1 MARARAPCVR
11 AFCGKVLHPDV
22 PIGRLTHQETQGM
35 TRILARLAA
44 ARVVRIPLS
53 AMSTIGGALIR
64 ALSWIMATLFG
75 SWRWQPPR
83 WISFTAAHI
92 RRGWQYLTA
101 KPARLVAFV
110 AVLLSAS
117 GAFAWYATRPR
128 PQYVTVMVNE
138 PGLTEYNDKGIA
150 SIKPLTFVFS
160 ESSAR
165 LADLQKRVTTGIE
178 ISPAIDG
185 TWFWSTDRVLI
196 FTPKNDW
203 PVDGAFT
210 VRFAR
215 RGLFAT
221 QVLLEDYELAF
232 KSQPFS
238 AQIAESVFYQDPRD
252 PNLKKLVATVKFTH
266 PVDASDF
273 EQRVSLAVAKDA
285 AYLGLTA
292 DSRHFTV
299 AYDKFRLAAFIHSA
313 ALAMPRDDTP
323 MTLNVDK
330 GVRAERGGNTTP
342 SPLQAV
348 VTIPGRS
355 SLRFVD
361 ARMTVV
367 DNARYEPE
375 QILLL
380 ASSSPVAE
388 RAFNGMVTARLLP
401 VRHPRQEKEDTRPH
415 DWREEQEIG
424 ADILSTSEPVTLSY
438 VASDEGANTSHGFK
452 FRAPVARYVH
462 ITVKEGVQGI
472 GGYISGKP
480 FVAVVKVSPYNR
492 MLTFLG
498 QGALL
503 SLNGEKK
510 VGFLSRDV
518 ERVDVEI
525 GRVLPNQLQHL
536 APQMWDFSRP
546 SIYGNVEDR
555 LVERFTMVRDYT
567 GKAPG
572 KPTYDSVDVGE
583 YLQDRTQN
591 RRGLFLLHLRAQ
603 GVLQAPDSDADDDE
617 GDVEDREGDE
627 RIEDT
632 RLILVTDLGF
642 IVKQAKD
649 GSRDVFVQSI
659 RSGQPVDGARIE
671 IIGSNGLPILAAT
684 TDAGGRAQLP
694 KPSPRE
700 DVREKTPQLIVAQKD
715 GDLSF
720 MPLLGGGREL
730 SLSRF
735 DTGGVENAASAQQLS
750 AYIFSDRGIYRPGE
764 TAHLGVITRTADWKS
779 SLAGLP
785 LTIEISD
792 PRGLVVSR
800 TNLRLAVAP
809 FDEVTYTSEAA
820 SPTGI
825 YQATAYLVKDERRR
839 ETLGSTSFRVQEFEP
854 DRLKVRLD
862 LTDKAIDG
870 WLKPDD
876 VKARA
881 SVAHLFGEAATN
893 RRVEGELS
901 LTAALPRFARYP
913 DYRFQIGEGLA
924 EPYQERLAPTVTDGT
939 GVAEFNLDLKRFVG
953 RAYRLNLLARAYE
966 AEGGRNVAAQNS
978 AIVSDAPFLVGVK
991 ADGDLTFVA
1000 RASAREATWL
1010 AVNQQLNPVA
1020 TDGLSLEWVQ
1030 RKYVSVLTQQDNR
1043 TFRYVS
1049 RLKEVVRDTRAVR
1062 IASGGSR
1069 FPLPTQEPGD
1079 FVLVLRNAA
1088 GTELNRV
1095 SYTVAG
1101 QANLSRSLERNT
1113 ELQVQLDKPA
1123 YSGGDTIQ
1131 VSIRAPYGGAGLI
1144 TVERERVFLHQWFRT
1159 TTTSSVQRVT
1169 LPADFEGNGYVSV
1182 QFLRDPASDE
1192 IFMSPLS
1199 YGVAA
1204 FAPNLS
1210 ARTSALAVTAPRVVK
1225 PGATL
1230 TMHVTAAEP
1239 SRVAVLAVDE
1249 GILQVARY
1257 KNPDPLAFFFQKR
1270 MLEVETKQILDL
1282 ILPEFRR
1289 FLALAA
1295 PGGDAEGGF
1304 ARHLNPFAAKR
1315 KAPVAYWSGVI
1326 DVGPQGRDVR
1336 YVVPDYF
1343 NGRLRVVAVSASAL
1357 RMGVSEAA
1365 TEVRGDFILT
1375 PNVPTMA
1382 APGDEFVVS
1391 VGVFNNTTGSGAIR
1405 IEAQGG
1411 PALTLIGA
1419 AAADLD
1425 IAPKKEGVAEFRVK
1439 ANAVL
1444 GAATLRF
1451 TARRAT
1457 AEAHIEE
1464 SMSVRPPVAYR
1475 TQVTLGRVDGASTA
1489 VALTR
1494 DLYPERR
1501 RVQAAISPVP
1511 LVWGQGLTEYLGD
1524 YEYSCTE
1531 QLVSKGV
1538 SALIV
1543 TAHPE
1548 LGVVRSRDARPLDAT
1563 FAVLRG
1569 RANEQGGLGLWS
1581 SSPITAEFPTVYA
1594 AHFLVEAREHG
1605 QRIPADMLDTLN
1617 GWLMRFASTPASTL
1631 ADGRLRAYAVYL
1643 LARQGIR
1650 PTAALSSVEQEL
1662 TARYAPAWTTDLAA
1676 AYVASTYQLM
1686 QRRDVADRM
1695 IANVPWSTQKREFGD
1710 EIYYDP
1716 LVHDAQLLYL
1726 VARHFPARAA
1736 AVSPSTLEAIGT
1748 AVTNNRVNSLS
1759 AAYVLLALEA
1769 FAKGTA
1775 PAANLAISEIGKD
1788 GQTRAL
1794 ALSGGIMPKAAI
1806 AATAARLQFSKGG
1819 PTPAYFAIDES
1830 GFDRTVPSSET
1841 SQGIEMFREFIDAR
1855 GNPQTRVTVGDEF
1868 FVRLRI
1874 RATRRERVGSVAV
1887 VDLLPGGVEAV
1898 LELQPPT
1905 DTSEAGIDPAQA
1917 RQGAAATA
1925 LPVGVPGRSDWT
1937 PYHVD
1942 LRDDRLV
1949 LYGDVTNAARTFVYR
1964 VRATNAGVFQTP
1976 PAFAEGMYN
1985 RTIAGLSPAGTLEV
1999 VKP

>member
-1 MARARAPCVR
+1 MSS
-11 AFCGKVLHPDV
+11 
-22 PIGRLTHQETQGM
+22 
-35 TRILARLAA
+35 ILARLAA
-44 ARVVRIPLS
+44 ARAIRIPL
-53 AMSTIGGALIR
+53 AVIAAIATFAVR
-64 ALSWIMATLFG
+64 ALAWMLTTVFG
-75 SWRWQPPR
+75 RWRWQPPV
-83 WISFTAAHI
+83 WIALTSAQI
-92 RRGWQYLTA
+92 RRGWQFVAA
-101 KPARLVAFV
+101 KRTRLAAFV
-110 AVLLSAS
+110 VVLLTAS
-117 GAFAWYATRPR
+117 GAFAWYATRPT
-128 PQYVTVMVNE
+128 PQYVTFVVNP
-138 PGLTEYNDKGIA
+138 PGLTEYNEKGIA
-150 SIKPLTFVFS
+150 SIKPLTIVFS

-178 ISPAIDG
+178 TTPAIDG
-185 TWFWSTDRVLI
+185 TWFWTTDTQLS
-196 FTPKNDW
+196 FTPRNDW

-215 RGLFAT
+215 RGFFAP
-221 QVLLEDYELAF
+221 QVLLEDYELTF
-232 KSQPFS
+232 NSQPFA
-238 AQIAESVFYQDPRD
+238 AQIAESIFYQDPRD

-266 PVDASDF
+266 PVDADDF
-273 EQRVSLAVAKDA
+273 ERRVSLAVARDA
-285 AYLGLTA
+285 EYLGLTP
-292 DSRHFTV
+292 DSRHFTI

-323 MTLNVDK
+323 MTLNVDT
-330 GVRAERGGNTTP
+330 GVRAERGGNPTNTK
-342 SPLQAV
+342 LQAV
-348 VTIPGRS
+348 VTIPGRT
-355 SLRFVD
+355 SLRFAD

-380 ASSSPVAE
+380 GSSSPVAE
-388 RAFNGMVTARLLP
+388 RAFGGLVTARVLP
-401 VRHPRQEKEDTRPH
+401 VRHPRQPREDTRPH
-415 DWREEQEIG
+415 DWREDPEIG
-424 ADILSTSEPVTLSY
+424 ADILSASDPVALSY
-438 VASDEGANTSHGFK
+438 VASDDNANTSHGFK
-452 FRAPVARYVH
+452 FRAPVGRYVH
-462 ITVKEGVQGI
+462 VTVKDGVQGI

-480 FVAVVKVSPYNR
+480 FVGVVRVSPYNR

-503 SLNGEKK
+503 SLSGDRK

-536 APQMWDFSRP
+536 APQMYDFSRP
-546 SIYGNVEDR
+546 AVYGNLEDT
-555 LVERFTMVRDYT
+555 LVERFTMVRDYS

-572 KPTYDSVDVGE
+572 KPTYDSIDVGE
-583 YLQDRTQN
+583 YLQDRTQS

-603 GVLQAPDSDADDDE
+603 GVLRSADPDDDYSDGE
-617 GDVEDREGDE
+617 DFEDRGDE
-627 RIEDT
+627 RVEDT

-642 IVKQAKD
+642 IVKEVKD
-649 GSRDVFVQSI
+649 GSRDVYVQSI
-659 RSGQPVDGARIE
+659 RSGQPVDGVRIE
-671 IIGSNGLPILAAT
+671 LLGSNGLPILAAT

-694 KPSPRE
+694 KPSPQE
-700 DVREKTPQLIVAQKD
+700 AIREKAPQLIVAQKD

-720 MPLLGGGREL
+720 LPLYSGGRTL
-730 SLSRF
+730 NLSRF

-764 TAHLGVITRTADWKS
+764 TTHLGVITRTADWKG

-785 LTIEISD
+785 LAIEVSD

-800 TNLRLAVAP
+800 TDLKLASAP
-809 FDEVTYTSEAA
+809 FDEVTFTSQPA
-820 SPTGI
+820 SPTGT

-862 LTDKAIDG
+862 LAEPAVEG
-870 WLKPDD
+870 WLKPDE

-881 SVAHLFGEAATN
+881 TVAHLFGEAATN

-901 LTAALPRFARYP
+901 LTPALPRFARYAE
-913 DYRFQIGEGLA
+913 YRFQVGEALP
-924 EPYQERLAPTVTDGT
+924 EPYEERLAPTVTDAG

-978 AIVSDAPFLVGVK
+978 AIVSDAPYLVGVRG
-991 ADGDLTFVA
+991 DGDLTFVA
-1000 RASAREATWL
+1000 RASARETRWL

-1020 TDGLSLEWVQ
+1020 ADGLSLEWVQ

-1049 RLKEVVRDTRAVR
+1049 RLREIVRESRPVR
-1062 IASGGSR
+1062 IAAGGSR
-1069 FPLPTQEPGD
+1069 LPLPTQEPGD

-1088 GTELNRV
+1088 GAELNRI

-1131 VSIRAPYGGAGLI
+1131 VSIRAPYAGAGLI

-1169 LPADFEGNGYVSV
+1169 LPAGFEGNGYVSV

-1192 IFMSPLS
+1192 IFLSPLS

-1204 FAPNLS
+1204 FSPNLA
-1210 ARTSALAVTAPRVVK
+1210 ARTAALTVTAPRVVK
-1225 PGATL
+1225 PGQAVTL
-1230 TMHVTAAEP
+1230 HVTPGES

-1249 GILQVARY
+1249 GILQDARY
-1257 KNPDPLAFFFQKR
+1257 KTPDPLGFFFQKR
-1270 MLEVETKQILDL
+1270 MLEVDTRQILDL

-1315 KAPVAYWSGVI
+1315 KAPVAYWSGVV
-1326 DVGPQGRDVR
+1326 DVGPEGRDLH

-1343 NGRLRVVAVSASAL
+1343 NGRLRIVAISASAA
-1357 RMGVSEAA
+1357 RMGVSETA

-1375 PNVPTMA
+1375 PNLPTMA

-1391 VGVFNNTTGSGAIR
+1391 VGVFNNASGTGPIR
-1405 IEAQGG
+1405 VEAQGG
-1411 PALTLIGA
+1411 PGLTLTGA
-1419 AAADLD
+1419 ASANLEIAA
-1425 IAPKKEGVAEFRVK
+1425 KREGVAEFRVK

-1444 GAATLRF
+1444 GSATLRF
-1451 TARRAT
+1451 TARRGA
-1457 AEAHIEE
+1457 AESRIEE
-1464 SMSVRPPVAYR
+1464 TMSVRPPVAYR
-1475 TQVTLGRVDGASTA
+1475 TQVTVGRVDGTSTP
-1489 VALTR
+1489 VSLKR
-1494 DLYPERR
+1494 DLYPEQR
-1501 RVQAAISPVP
+1501 RVQAAISAVP
-1511 LVWGQGLTEYLGD
+1511 LVWGQGLTEYLGN

-1538 SALIV
+1538 AALIL

-1548 LGVVRSRDARPLDAT
+1548 LGVVRSRDARPLETT
-1563 FAVLRG
+1563 FSVLRG
-1569 RANEQGGLGLWS
+1569 RANDQGGFGLWS
-1581 SSPITAEFPTVYA
+1581 SSPVTAEFPTVYA
-1594 AHFLVEAREHG
+1594 AHFLLEAREHG
-1605 QRIPADMLDTLN
+1605 QRVPQDMLLTLN
-1617 GWLMRFASTPASTL
+1617 GWLTRFASTPASTL

-1686 QRRDVADRM
+1686 QRRDVAERLVG
-1695 IANVPWSTQKREFGD
+1695 NVPWSTQKRDFGD

-1716 LVHDAQLLYL
+1716 LAHDAQLLYL
-1726 VARHFPARAA
+1726 LARHFPARATA
-1736 AVSPSTLEAIGT
+1736 TPPSALEAIGT
-1748 AVTNNRVNSLS
+1748 AVSSNRVNSLT
-1759 AAYVLLALEA
+1759 AAYTLLALEA
-1769 FAKGTA
+1769 FAKSAA
-1775 PAANLAISEIGKD
+1775 PGANLAITEIGKD
-1788 GQTRAL
+1788 GRPRPLT
-1794 ALSGGIMPKAAI
+1794 LSPGLMPKASI
-1806 AATAARLQFSKGG
+1806 AETAARVEFSKNS
-1819 PTPAYFAIDES
+1819 PNPAYFNIDES
-1830 GFDRTVPSSET
+1830 GFDRAVPTAEV
-1841 SQGIEMFREFIDAR
+1841 SQGIEIFREFIDAK
-1855 GNPQTRVTVGDEF
+1855 GNPQTRFVVGDEF

-1874 RATRRERVGSVAV
+1874 RATRRERVGQVAV

-1898 LELQPPT
+1898 LELQPPA
-1905 DTSEAGIDPAQA
+1905 DTSEAAVDPAVA
-1917 RQGAAATA
+1917 RQRGAASA
-1925 LPVGVPGRSDWT
+1925 LPVGVPDKSDWT

-1942 LRDDRLV
+1942 VREDRLV
-1949 LYGDVTNAARTFVYR
+1949 LYGDVTNAAPTFTYR
-1964 VRATNAGVFQTP
+1964 VRASNAGVFQTP

-1985 RTIAGLSPAGTLEV
+1985 RTIAGLSPAGKLEI